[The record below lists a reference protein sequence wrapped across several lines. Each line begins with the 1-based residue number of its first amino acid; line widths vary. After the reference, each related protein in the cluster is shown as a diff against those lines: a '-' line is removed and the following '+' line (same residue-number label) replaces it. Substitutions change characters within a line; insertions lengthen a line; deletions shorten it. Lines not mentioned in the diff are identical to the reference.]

1 MSLSDKIVAT
11 GILFKSS
18 DCDNTRSFF
27 TEKFAKEHP
36 KLIEDEW
43 IKVEDVREFLKELER
58 DILFGKYVGEKVTK
72 EKFRIVDKIKELA
85 GERLI

>member
-43 IKVEDVREFLKELER
+43 IKVEDVREFLKEIKGTIADCSDLK
-58 DILFGKYVGEKVTK
+58 L
-72 EKFRIVDKIKELA
+72 DKIKILFDSIDELA
-85 GERLI
+85 GERLLK